1 MSKKTNK
8 PKQRDANILANF
20 KGEIDLQTK
29 SIPSKK
35 KYSRK
40 QKHHKDYKNDY

>member
-1 MSKKTNK
+1 MAKKTNK
-8 PKQRDANILANF
+8 PKQRDTNILANF
-20 KGEIDLQTK
+20 KGEVDLQTK

-40 QKHHKDYKNDY
+40 QKHQKGYND